1 MNNNHHYYM
10 RIEMNNQTWSLLDK
24 KDRSEQDDIRMIN
37 YAKASL
43 YHWRKSDKYTIVNKQ
58 RGKWLISHVYAILRK
73 SDEALSYAKET
84 LKITKD
90 NNLKDF
96 DLAYAY
102 EAMAR
107 AYSTANNQNESKE
120 WYKKAKVAGDLII
133 NEKDKEYFLLD
144 LNSK

>member
-1 MNNNHHYYM
+1 MNNNNNHYM
-10 RIEMNNQTWSLLDK
+10 GIEMNNQTWSLLDK

-43 YHWRKSDKYTIVNKQ
+43 FHWSKSDKHTIVNKQ
-58 RGKWLISHVYAILRK
+58 RGKWLISHVYVILGK

-102 EAMAR
+102 ESMAR
-107 AYSTANNQNESKE
+107 AYLIANNQNESKE
-120 WYKKAKVAGDLII
+120 WYKKAKVVGDLIV

>member
-1 MNNNHHYYM
+1 MG
-10 RIEMNNQTWSLLDK
+10 IEMNNQTWSFLDK
-24 KDRSEQDDIRMIN
+24 KDRSGKDDIRMIN

-58 RGKWLISHVYAILRK
+58 RGKWLISHVYAILGK
-73 SDEALSYAKET
+73 SDEALSYAQET
-84 LKITKD
+84 LKITEE

-102 EAMAR
+102 ESMAR
-107 AYSTANNQNESKE
+107 THSIANNQSESKE
-120 WYKKAKVAGDLII
+120 WYKKANVAGDLIA

>member
-1 MNNNHHYYM
+1 
-10 RIEMNNQTWSLLDK
+10 
-24 KDRSEQDDIRMIN
+24 MIN

-43 YHWRKSDKYTIVNKQ
+43 FHWRKSDKYTIENKQ
-58 RGKWLISHVYAILRK
+58 RGKWLISHVYAILGK
-73 SDEALSYAKET
+73 LDEALLYAKET

-90 NNLKDF
+90 NDLKDF

-102 EAMAR
+102 ESMAR
-107 AYSTANNQNESKE
+107 AYSIANNQNESKK
-120 WYKKAKVAGDLII
+120 WYKKAKVAGELIV

>member
-1 MNNNHHYYM
+1 MNNNNHHYM
-10 RIEMNNQTWSLLDK
+10 AIEMNNQTWSLLDK
-24 KDRSEQDDIRMIN
+24 KDRNEQDDIRMIN

-43 YHWRKSDKYTIVNKQ
+43 YHWKKSDKYSIVNEQ
-58 RGKWLISHVYAILRK
+58 RGKWLISHVYAILGK
-73 SDEALSYAKET
+73 SDEALSCAKET

-102 EAMAR
+102 ESMAR
-107 AYSTANNQNESKE
+107 AYSISDNQNKSKK
-120 WYKKAKVAGDLII
+120 WCKKAKNTGDLIEG
-133 NEKDKEYFLLD
+133 EKDKEYFLLY

>member
-1 MNNNHHYYM
+1 MNHHYM
-10 RIEMNNQTWSLLDK
+10 GIKMNNQTWSLLDK

-43 YHWRKSDKYTIVNKQ
+43 FHWQKSDKYTIVNEQ
-58 RGKWLISHVYAILRK
+58 RGQWLISHVYAILRK

-102 EAMAR
+102 ESMAR
-107 AYSTANNQNESKE
+107 AYSIANNKNKSKE
-120 WYKKAKVAGDLII
+120 WYKRAKVAGNLIV